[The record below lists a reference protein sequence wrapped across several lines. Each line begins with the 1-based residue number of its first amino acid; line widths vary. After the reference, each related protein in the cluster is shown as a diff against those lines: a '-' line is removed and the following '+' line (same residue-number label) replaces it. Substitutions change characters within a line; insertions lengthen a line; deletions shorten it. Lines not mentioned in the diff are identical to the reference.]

1 MIESEESRC
10 DPLLADLQIGV
21 VIPAAGSGQRMG
33 TKYKQFMHLAGRPVL
48 EHVLNMFE
56 DQSWVK
62 EVVVALPQPQLQ
74 EPPVWFSEYKK
85 VRRVPGGSTRR
96 DSVWNGIKDLSQGL
110 DLVVVHDGA
119 RPLTPQRT
127 FADCIKVAS
136 KGVGAVSGVKVVDTL
151 KVSNDEQEVLETLER
166 KGVWRAQTPQ
176 VFPYDVIFSAYHKA
190 IKNDWDASDD
200 SVIIEKAGGHV
211 KMVESSPL
219 NFKITVAADM
229 DMAEFVFTHQRS

>member
-62 EVVVALPQPQLQ
+62 EVVVALPQPQLK

-119 RPLTPQRT
+119 RPLTPQNT
-127 FADCIKVAS
+127 FVDCIKIAS

-151 KVSNDEQEVLETLER
+151 KVSNNEQEVQETLER

-200 SVIIEKAGGHV
+200 SVIVEKAGGHV

-229 DMAEFVFTHQRS
+229 DMAEFVFTHHRS